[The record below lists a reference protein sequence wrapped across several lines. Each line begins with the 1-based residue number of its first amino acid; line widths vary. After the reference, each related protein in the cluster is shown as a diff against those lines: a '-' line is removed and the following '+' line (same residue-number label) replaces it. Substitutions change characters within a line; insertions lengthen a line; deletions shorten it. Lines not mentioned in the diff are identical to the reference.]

1 MQSIMNRGC
10 APFQVEWLRWNGL
23 TMSEDQMFELR
34 WVQGYVVMTT
44 KWYTFHVVGCDSR
57 VMIAES
63 RPIRNHF
70 VADNDT

>member
-1 MQSIMNRGC
+1 
-10 APFQVEWLRWNGL
+10 
-23 TMSEDQMFELR
+23 MSEDQMFELR